1 MGHKF
6 FCPQHCNYRIM
17 GNVGSKDPFP
27 GMKVLL
33 IGLDSVGRGTILE
46 KLELGEVTTEYI
58 VLTMSVQRVAQ
69 GSTSFVS
76 WYVGGSDKLRL
87 LWSPFYEGVNGIAF
101 VVDSTDVYRRDEAKK
116 ELHLMLGEKLLEGL
130 PVLVFA
136 NKQDLPEAASGE
148 TIAEYLGLNEIE
160 DRLWH
165 VEPCIAV
172 TGENLVS
179 GLQWLYDHK
188 GKILAPHRFGKTKS
202 ANARVE

>member
-1 MGHKF
+1 MFITFWLSWDPGNLRN
-6 FCPQHCNYRIM
+6 PQ
-17 GNVGSKDPFP
+17 
-27 GMKVLL
+27 
-33 IGLDSVGRGTILE
+33 
-46 KLELGEVTTEYI
+46 
-58 VLTMSVQRVAQ
+58 
-69 GSTSFVS
+69 
-76 WYVGGSDKLRL
+76 YVGGSDKLRL

-136 NKQDLPEAASGE
+136 NKQVCHGNSLVTQVTLTILYLQDLPEAASGE